1 MEKLINSILKSL
13 GAVQIGFLNQREALF
28 GDWIGPW
35 LDNAFNGDMK
45 WMMRN
50 RSIRRNPCS
59 ILNDGKSIIS
69 IAFPYYTQ
77 TPVQWKDQHLI
88 SNYAWGDDYHGVI
101 KKRLKEALLR
111 FTEEIPGFK
120 GRAFTDSAPLPEK
133 IIGAACGV
141 GWIGKNSLLISPEW
155 GSYVFLAE
163 IVCNLDL
170 TSTPPLPDKCG
181 ACELCVNACPN
192 GAIVD
197 HQTVDATKCASYL
210 TIEKHGG
217 FNSTEERQIHY
228 HLFGCDS
235 CQLACP
241 WNSQLVP
248 LENSPFA
255 CNPKWLNLSLDTLA
269 DLTESHYNELKIKS
283 PLKRIKIA
291 GIRRNA
297 RAILRNGLVSE

>member
-1 MEKLINSILKSL
+1 MEKHIISILKSF
-13 GAVQIGFLNQREALF
+13 GAVQIGFINQQEAQF
-28 GDWIGPW
+28 GDWIEPW
-35 LDNAFNGDMK
+35 LNKGFNGDMA

-50 RSIRRNPCS
+50 RSIRSDPCS

-77 TPVQWKDQHLI
+77 TPAQWKDQHLI
-88 SNYAWGDDYHGVI
+88 SNYAWGEDYHGVVR
-101 KKRLKEALLR
+101 KRLKEALQKIA
-111 FTEEIPGFK
+111 EVIPGFK

-133 IIGAACGV
+133 IIAAACGI

-155 GSYVFLAE
+155 GSYIFLAE

-181 ACELCVNACPN
+181 TCELCISACPN

-197 HQTVDATKCASYL
+197 HQTINATKCASYL
-210 TIEKHGG
+210 TIEKHGE
-217 FNSTEERQIHY
+217 FNSAEERQIHY

-235 CQLACP
+235 CQLVCP
-241 WNSQLVP
+241 WNKKLIP
-248 LENSPFA
+248 LEISPFA
-255 CNPKWLNLSLDTLA
+255 CDPKWLDLSLDTLA
-269 DLTESHYNELKIKS
+269 DLPESRFDELKIKS
-283 PLKRIKIA
+283 PLKRIKIT

-297 RAILRNGLVSE
+297 RAILRNETATE